1 MVFHQRHWIRA
12 VIAELIGIGT
22 IVLGRLI
29 VDDPQMVESMARGL
43 ATPMTWPRLML
54 SGAGLCAIGWA
65 IEEGWK
71 AFHFVQ
77 APSAAEEAMEFG
89 DVGFEEESAA
99 PPLLPIALG
108 LGLALAYAFVIPWLG
123 FTLATVIF
131 LLLWFLIGG
140 IRRPVKLL
148 SVTLI
153 GTGVLLFVFVKV
165 ALMPLDRGTGV
176 FGEFTIALFRLLGI
190 Y

>member
-1 MVFHQRHWIRA
+1 M
-12 VIAELIGIGT
+12 
-22 IVLGRLI
+22 
-29 VDDPQMVESMARGL
+29 
-43 ATPMTWPRLML
+43 
-54 SGAGLCAIGWA
+54 
-65 IEEGWK
+65 
-71 AFHFVQ
+71 
-77 APSAAEEAMEFG
+77 
-89 DVGFEEESAA
+89 
-99 PPLLPIALG
+99 
-108 LGLALAYAFVIPWLG
+108 
-123 FTLATVIF
+123 
-131 LLLWFLIGG
+131 LWFLIGG

>member
-77 APSAAEEAMEFG
+77 APSA
-89 DVGFEEESAA
+89 D
-99 PPLLPIALG
+99 
-108 LGLALAYAFVIPWLG
+108 ALAYAFVIPWLG